1 MADLRGAVTESNG
14 EISCSVEETNRI
26 RASLGLRPL
35 DLGEATAAKE
45 GSKDAPKDAN
55 KIREV
60 EEQLQKS
67 AEIQSKILEMK
78 QHRQTASK
86 VMAKKGLGESS
97 DDDDAVDNTAK
108 WVNRSREKQKEMA
121 EKLARQLQEQD
132 EAAQQVEQY
141 SAKNLRG
148 LKVQHDASAF
158 EEGETIILTL
168 ADRRVLRKEGDDVD
182 VNDDE
187 DELENIHLAEAEKAS
202 RAKVPCTLKLS
213 VLVMLRSYYLGK
225 AAYRSSP

>member
-1 MADLRGAVTESNG
+1 MSEIRSAVTESNG

-35 DLGEATAAKE
+35 DQGAVAAAKE

-55 KIREV
+55 KIRE
-60 EEQLQKS
+60 EEEKLQKS
-67 AEIQSKILEMK
+67 AELQNRISEMK

-97 DDDDAVDNTAK
+97 DDDDTVDNTAS

-132 EAAQQVEQY
+132 EAAQHVEEY
-141 SAKNLRG
+141 SAKNLKG
-148 LKVQHDASAF
+148 LKVQHDASSF

-187 DELENIHLAEAEKAS
+187 DELENIHLAEAEKDA
-202 RAKVPCTLKLS
+202 RAKVALTA
-213 VLVMLRSYYLGK
+213 LGCPK
-225 AAYRSSP
+225 PY